1 MATCWDKPTKQ
12 GAEDCLQWCLE
23 VPECRIAD
31 FYLSLKL
38 CVIQDITVLD
48 VSVSDWITGSSTD
61 YTHYQDSG
69 LSRNSMHTTT
79 TRCSGCFGHLYDD
92 VLTVYRPPVMMF

>member
-1 MATCWDKPTKQ
+1 MATCWNKPTKQ

-61 YTHYQDSG
+61 YTHYQA
-69 LSRNSMHTTT
+69 M
-79 TRCSGCFGHLYDD
+79 CA
-92 VLTVYRPPVMMF
+92 